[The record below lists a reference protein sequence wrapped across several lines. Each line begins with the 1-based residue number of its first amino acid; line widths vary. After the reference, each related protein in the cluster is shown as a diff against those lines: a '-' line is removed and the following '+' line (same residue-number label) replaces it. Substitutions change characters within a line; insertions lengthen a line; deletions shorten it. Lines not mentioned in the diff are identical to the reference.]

1 MEQTE
6 GGSDVKRI
14 IVGIWRVVTSESS
27 FFSKGEM
34 TMQRIN
40 AIDPQAAT
48 GTAKALLDGVQRE
61 EHP

>member
-1 MEQTE
+1 
-6 GGSDVKRI
+6 
-14 IVGIWRVVTSESS
+14 
-27 FFSKGEM
+27 M